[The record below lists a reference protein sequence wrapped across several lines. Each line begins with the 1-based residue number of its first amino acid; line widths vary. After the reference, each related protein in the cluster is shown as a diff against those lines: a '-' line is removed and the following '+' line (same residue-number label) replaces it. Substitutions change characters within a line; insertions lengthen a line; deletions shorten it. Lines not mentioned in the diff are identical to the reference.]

1 MNEHSDTCNII
12 EEYSESLV
20 FKTYP
25 WGVIHSLD
33 MGVLFT

>member
-1 MNEHSDTCNII
+1 MNMQIPATLLKK
-12 EEYSESLV
+12 YSESLV

-33 MGVLFT
+33 MAVFFT